1 MSALKLAIL
10 AAVIACW
17 AGAPILAQPGP
28 ASANGRSWTSQ
39 GETVWIDEPNGRLK
53 TRVYRSARLSPS
65 PVLILVVHGDIPR
78 PPPDYQYVFAQIAA
92 GASENV
98 VAAGVLRP
106 GYADSQGDRSSGD
119 MGYAVGDNYT
129 AEVVDALDM
138 AVSTLK
144 ARYHAGAVILVGHSG
159 GAAIVADLLGRH
171 PNSANGAVLVACGC
185 DPSGFMARWI
195 ATHPFFPR
203 HIPNRSLLPLQLAPQ
218 VSRQTR
224 VRMVV
229 GSLDDVAGLE
239 PTQAYARALTD
250 NGVDAKLVVAPGLGH
265 NILLSAPVF
274 QALSEL
280 IDRQGGSMS
289 PPRLAPGPA
298 HP

>member
-1 MSALKLAIL
+1 MDRGANPFGEEPNVGSEVGDPRGGNRVLG
-10 AAVIACW
+10 
-17 AGAPILAQPGP
+17 GAPILAQPGP

-185 DPSGFMARWI
+185 DPSGFMA
-195 ATHPFFPR
+195 
-203 HIPNRSLLPLQLAPQ
+203 LAPQ

-239 PTQAYARALTD
+239 PTQAMPVRSPTTAWTRSSSWRRA
-250 NGVDAKLVVAPGLGH
+250 
-265 NILLSAPVF
+265 
-274 QALSEL
+274 
-280 IDRQGGSMS
+280 
-289 PPRLAPGPA
+289 
-298 HP
+298 